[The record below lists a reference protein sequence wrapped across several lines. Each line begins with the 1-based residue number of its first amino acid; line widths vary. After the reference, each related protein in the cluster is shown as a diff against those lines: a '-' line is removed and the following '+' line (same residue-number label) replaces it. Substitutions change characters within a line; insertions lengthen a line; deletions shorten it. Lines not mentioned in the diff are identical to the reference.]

1 MANLKKRRPFMSY
14 TIPLFDL
21 NYGEAEERA
30 VIEVLRS
37 KWISMG
43 PQTAEL
49 ERVFAAHTGARHSV
63 ALSSCTAALHLALAG
78 LGLGPG
84 DEVIVPSLTFVATV
98 NAVGY
103 VGATPVFADITSLD
117 DFSISPESVR
127 RVISPRTKALV
138 VMHYGGFPCDMDAL
152 VALAQE
158 HKLALIEDA
167 AHAPGTRYKGRA
179 AGTCGDAGCF
189 SFYANKNIACAE
201 GGLMVTNDQKLAER
215 VRLIR
220 SHGMTS
226 LSFDRARGHAT
237 EYDVVARGYNFRLD
251 DIRASLALAQFRKLP
266 EDLAARVK
274 LRAHYVE
281 RLRTLPGISI
291 PYLDCPHLSSHYIL
305 PILVNE
311 GGAARRATI
320 REAMAR
326 RGVQTSVHYP
336 AAHRFAIYAPLGA
349 KLSKTEHVT
358 DHEITLPLFPR
369 MTEVMVDEVVA
380 ALKGALAG

>member
-1 MANLKKRRPFMSY
+1 MANIKKRRPLMSY

-49 ERVFAAHTGARHSV
+49 ERAFAAHVGARHGV
-63 ALSSCTAALHLALAG
+63 ALGSCTAALHLALAG
-78 LGLGPG
+78 LGLGQG

-117 DFSISPESVR
+117 DFSISPEAVR
-127 RVISPRTKALV
+127 RLIGPRTKALV
-138 VMHYGGFPCDMDAL
+138 VMHYGGFPCDMEAL
-152 VALAQE
+152 VALARE

-167 AHAPGTRYKGRA
+167 AHAPATRYQGQA
-179 AGTCGDAGCF
+179 AGAFGDAGCF

-215 VRLIR
+215 VRLMR

-226 LSFDRARGHAT
+226 LSFDRAKGHAT

-251 DIRASLALAQFRKLP
+251 DIRASLALAQYRKLP
-266 EDLAARVK
+266 EDLAARLS
-274 LRAHYVE
+274 LRARYVE
-281 RLRTLPGISI
+281 RLRILPGISI
-291 PYLDCPHLSSHYIL
+291 PYLDCPHQSSHYIL
-305 PILVNE
+305 PILVKE
-311 GGAARRATI
+311 GGAERRAAI
-320 REAMAR
+320 REVMAR
-326 RGVQTSVHYP
+326 RGIQTSVHYP
-336 AAHRFAIYAPLGA
+336 AAHRFAIYSPMGA
-349 KLSKTEHVT
+349 KLPKTEHVT

-369 MTEVMVDEVVA
+369 MTAAMVDEVVT
-380 ALKGALAG
+380 ALAEALAG

>member
-1 MANLKKRRPFMSY
+1 MSY

-30 VIEVLRS
+30 VLEVLRS

-49 ERVFAAHTGARHSV
+49 ERVFAAHVGARHGV
-63 ALSSCTAALHLALAG
+63 ALGSCTAALHLALAG

-103 VGATPVFADITSLD
+103 VGATPIFADITSLD
-117 DFSISPESVR
+117 DFSICPDAVR
-127 RVISPRTKALV
+127 RLISPRTKALV
-138 VMHYGGFPCDMDAL
+138 VMHYGGFPCDMEAL
-152 VALAQE
+152 GALARE

-167 AHAPGTRYKGRA
+167 AHAPGTRYQGRA
-179 AGTCGDAGCF
+179 AGAFGDAGCF

-201 GGLMVTNDQKLAER
+201 GGLLVTNDQQLAER
-215 VRLIR
+215 VRLMR

-226 LSFDRARGHAT
+226 LSFDRAQGHAT

-251 DIRASLALAQFRKLP
+251 DIRAALALAQFRKLP
-266 EDLAARVK
+266 EDLAARLS
-274 LRAHYVE
+274 LRALYVE
-281 RLRTLPGISI
+281 RLRALPGISI
-291 PYLDCPHLSSHYIL
+291 PYLDCPHQSSHYIL
-305 PILVNE
+305 PILVRE
-311 GGAARRATI
+311 GGVARRAAI

-326 RGVQTSVHYP
+326 RGIQTSVHYP
-336 AAHRFAIYAPLGA
+336 AAHRFAIYAPMGA
-349 KLSKTEHVT
+349 KLPLTEHVT

-369 MTEVMVDEVVA
+369 MTPAMVDEVVA
-380 ALKGALAG
+380 ALAEALAG